1 MFPSLDGRIAILAVL
16 PASLVVIR
24 AFKRLIDSKQRKPCL
39 PPGPVPLP
47 LLGNV
52 LSIDTKEPWL
62 TYTEWGAAYG
72 DLVFV
77 RLLGQEVVVINSQH
91 VADALLEKRS
101 RIYSDRPYIAT
112 LEPFG
117 WSVNFSLIGY
127 GDKWRLCRRL
137 FHQTFRPDSALKF
150 RPMQIKRAR
159 EMIVN
164 LIDDPQNYH
173 SHFATSADV
182 FVNIE

>member
-1 MFPSLDGRIAILAVL
+1 M
-16 PASLVVIR
+16 
-24 AFKRLIDSKQRKPCL
+24 
-39 PPGPVPLP
+39 PLP

-77 RLLGQEVVVINSQH
+77 RLLGHEVVVINSQH

-112 LEPFG
+112 LEPYVLMIF
-117 WSVNFSLIGY
+117 FHIIILGY
-127 GDKWRLCRRL
+127 RQVWLVGQLCTHRLW
-137 FHQTFRPDSALKF
+137 
-150 RPMQIKRAR
+150 
-159 EMIVN
+159 
-164 LIDDPQNYH
+164 
-173 SHFATSADV
+173 
-182 FVNIE
+182 

>member
-72 DLVFV
+72 MW
-77 RLLGQEVVVINSQH
+77 
-91 VADALLEKRS
+91 AD
-101 RIYSDRPYIAT
+101 IMVHT
-112 LEPFG
+112 
-117 WSVNFSLIGY
+117 W
-127 GDKWRLCRRL
+127 
-137 FHQTFRPDSALKF
+137 
-150 RPMQIKRAR
+150 
-159 EMIVN
+159 
-164 LIDDPQNYH
+164 
-173 SHFATSADV
+173 
-182 FVNIE
+182 